1 MTLLRKDLLEVA
13 NQACEVKVAFTAVQ
27 LKQLLKLGIVGARL
41 TQKIKP
47 GTAQEIWEPD
57 SWHKLS
63 QKLSSCPRYKESRG
77 LREMSEQ
84 IVRLLK
90 TSKTKEDNFIKE
102 NDEMVIKR
110 KAEDHDASETEKP
123 AATTK
128 RSKRKKVDTS
138 TC

>member
-13 NQACEVKVAFTAVQ
+13 NQACEGKVTFTAVQ

-47 GTAQEIWEPD
+47 RTAHEIWEPD

-63 QKLSSCPRYKESRG
+63 QKLTSSRYKESRG
-77 LREMSEQ
+77 LKEMSEQ

-90 TSKTKEDNFIKE
+90 TKEGNLIE
-102 NDEMVIKR
+102 NDGMVIKR

-128 RSKRKKVDTS
+128 RIKRKKIDRS
-138 TC
+138 TR